1 MDKKQEILK
10 RKMALSE
17 VIVAF
22 CRFLRDQGFI
32 ITPIDQAEAL
42 QALLIVN
49 PFYAK
54 HEMMHCLKASIVKRK
69 RDLDRF
75 DDLFYQFIHEQEKA
89 QNSKLQHKQKAK
101 PKTKQQPSLESI
113 KSWLL
118 GNHQTDE
125 VDMARFSPNEILLK
139 KEFVNISEEELAEM
153 EALIEMIAK
162 TIARQ
167 WKRRYFSE
175 RKGNFDLRNTIRASL
190 SKGGEILKISKKNR
204 KKNRMKLLLFCDV
217 SRSMDLYSR
226 FFIQFIYAFQRYYKR
241 IETFAFSTS
250 LHRIT
255 KVLEEESFEDA
266 MERLS
271 EEKGIWSGG
280 TKIGESLFTFTK
292 DYSYLLNQQTLVLI
306 ISDGWDTGGEEELE
320 MAMRHIKS
328 KSKKVIWLN
337 PLAGNKAF
345 EPLTKAMQI
354 ALPFIDYMG
363 AAHNAESLKKAALL
377 MK

>member
-1 MDKKQEILK
+1 MDKKQEILQ

-42 QALLIVN
+42 QALLLVN

-54 HEMMHCLKASIVKRK
+54 REMMHCLKASIVKRK

-139 KEFVNISEEELAEM
+139 KEFINISEDELAEM

-175 RKGNFDLRNTIRASL
+175 RNGKFDLRNTIRASL
-190 SKGGEILKISKKNR
+190 SKGGEILKISRKNR

-271 EEKGIWSGG
+271 EEHGIWSGG
-280 TKIGESLFTFTK
+280 TKIGESLFRFTK

-306 ISDGWDTGGEEELE
+306 ISDGWDTGGEAALE